1 MAQKKR
7 SKKFIV
13 FGILFV
19 LLAVIVGLVI
29 MKGSKEEIITVQT
42 EKVTQ
47 RTVTQTVTATGK
59 VEAEFKVLITPEVTG
74 EITELAVKDGDDV
87 KSGQL
92 LFRIKS
98 DIYSSQLEKAE
109 ASLESSKALRAQ
121 REAEL
126 ARLQLDLNRTEELFK
141 KGMASQADYDMLK
154 AQWLQAKAALDGANA
169 NIMQNAAAVRE
180 AREQLAK
187 TTISSPLTGT
197 VTKLNVEKG
206 ERVLGSGFSQGT
218 NVMTISD
225 LKNMEAIVDVDEN
238 DIVNVKLG
246 DTARIKVDAYG
257 DKEFLGLVSEISNSA
272 KTSGTGTQEQVVNFE
287 VKIKIQDAES
297 GLRPGMSCNA
307 VIETETVGSVLTV
320 PIQSVTAK
328 VDESKMEEAP
338 EEGGAVNNKKK
349 NHVKKDK
356 PEEIVFIVEG
366 GKVKEVPVTSGISD
380 DNYIVIKT
388 GLKSGQ
394 EVVSGPYRAISRE
407 LKNDM
412 LVKVDNGGGG
422 APGGEKKE

>member
-7 SKKFIV
+7 SKKLIV
-13 FGILFV
+13 FGVLFV

-42 EKVTQ
+42 EKVST
-47 RTVTQTVTATGK
+47 RSVTQTVTATGK
-59 VEAEFKVLITPEVTG
+59 IEAEFKVVITPEVTG
-74 EITELAVKDGDDV
+74 EIIELAVKDGDAV
-87 KSGQL
+87 KQGQL

-98 DIYSSQLEKAE
+98 DIYASQLEKAE
-109 ASLESSKALRAQ
+109 ASHESAKALKAQ
-121 REAEL
+121 RESEL
-126 ARLQLDLNRTEELFK
+126 QRLQLDLNRTEELFK

-154 AQWLQAKAALDGANA
+154 AQWMQAKASLDGANA
-169 NIMQNAAAVRE
+169 NILQNLAAVRE

-187 TTISSPLTGT
+187 TTISSPLSGT

-218 NVMTISD
+218 NVMTVSD

-257 DKEFLGLVSEISNSA
+257 DKEFIGLVSEISNSA
-272 KTSGTGTQEQVVNFE
+272 KTTGTGTQEQVVNFE

-307 VIETETVGSVLTV
+307 VIETETEGSVLTV

-328 VDESKMEEAP
+328 VDESKMEAQPQEGEA
-338 EEGGAVNNKKK
+338 VNKKK
-349 NHVKKDK
+349 QVVKKNK
-356 PEEIVFIVEG
+356 PAEMVFVVEG

-388 GLKSGQ
+388 GLKAGQ

-412 LVKVDNGGGG
+412 LVKVDNGGGQG
-422 APGGEKKE
+422 NTGGKKE

>member
-7 SKKFIV
+7 SKKLII
-13 FGILFV
+13 FGVLFV

-29 MKGSKEEIITVQT
+29 MKGSKEEIISVQT
-42 EKVTQ
+42 EKVTM

-98 DIYSSQLEKAE
+98 DIYASQLEKAE
-109 ASLESSKALRAQ
+109 ASLESSKALKAQ

-126 ARLQLDLNRTEELFK
+126 SRLQLDLNRTEELFK

-169 NIMQNAAAVRE
+169 NILQNLAAVRE

-257 DKEFLGLVSEISNSA
+257 DKEFIGLVSEISNSA
-272 KTSGTGTQEQVVNFE
+272 KTTGTGTQEQVVNFE

-328 VDESKMEEAP
+328 VDESKMEAP
-338 EEGGAVNNKKK
+338 AEEGEAVNNKKK

-366 GKVKEVPVTSGISD
+366 GKVKEVAVTSSISD

>member
-257 DKEFLGLVSEISNSA
+257 DKEFIGLVSEISNSA

-338 EEGGAVNNKKK
+338 EEGEAVNNKKK

-356 PEEIVFIVEG
+356 PEEIVFVVEG

-407 LKNDM
+407 LKKDM
-412 LVKVDNGGGG
+412 LVKVDNGGG

>member
-257 DKEFLGLVSEISNSA
+257 DKEFIGLVSEISNSA

-338 EEGGAVNNKKK
+338 EEGEAVNNKKK

-366 GKVKEVPVTSGISD
+366 GKVKEVAVTSSISD

>member
-7 SKKFIV
+7 SKKLIV
-13 FGILFV
+13 FGVLFV

-42 EKVTQ
+42 EKVST
-47 RTVTQTVTATGK
+47 RSVTQTVTATGK
-59 VEAEFKVLITPEVTG
+59 IEAEFKVLITPEVTG
-74 EITELAVKDGDDV
+74 EIIELAVKDGDAV
-87 KSGQL
+87 KQGQL

-98 DIYSSQLEKAE
+98 DIYASQLEKAE
-109 ASLESSKALRAQ
+109 ASHESAKALKAQ
-121 REAEL
+121 RESEL
-126 ARLQLDLNRTEELFK
+126 QRLQLDLNRTEELFK

-154 AQWLQAKAALDGANA
+154 AQWMQAKASLDGANA
-169 NIMQNAAAVRE
+169 NILQNLAAVRE

-187 TTISSPLTGT
+187 TTISSPLSGT

-218 NVMTISD
+218 NVMTVSD

-257 DKEFLGLVSEISNSA
+257 DKEFIGLVSEISNSA
-272 KTSGTGTQEQVVNFE
+272 KTTGTGTQEQVVNFE

-307 VIETETVGSVLTV
+307 VIETETEGSVLTV

-328 VDESKMEEAP
+328 VDESKMEAQPQEGEA
-338 EEGGAVNNKKK
+338 VNKKK
-349 NHVKKDK
+349 QVVIKNK
-356 PEEIVFIVEG
+356 PAEMVFVVEG

-388 GLKSGQ
+388 GLKAGQ

-412 LVKVDNGGGG
+412 LVKIDNGGGP
-422 APGGEKKE
+422 AHGGEKKE

>member
-7 SKKFIV
+7 SKKLIV
-13 FGILFV
+13 FSVLFV

-42 EKVTQ
+42 EKVTT
-47 RTVTQTVTATGK
+47 RSVTQTVTATGK
-59 VEAEFKVLITPEVTG
+59 IEAEFKVVITPEVTG
-74 EITELAVKDGDDV
+74 EIIELAVKDGDAA
-87 KSGQL
+87 KQGQL

-98 DIYSSQLEKAE
+98 DIYASQLEKAE
-109 ASLESSKALRAQ
+109 ASLESSKALKAQ

-126 ARLQLDLNRTEELFK
+126 SRLQLDLNRTEELFK

-169 NIMQNAAAVRE
+169 NIMQNLAAVRE

-187 TTISSPLTGT
+187 TTISSPLSGT

-257 DKEFLGLVSEISNSA
+257 EKEFIGLVSEISNSA
-272 KTSGTGTQEQVVNFE
+272 KTTGTGTQEQVVNFE

-297 GLRPGMSCNA
+297 NLRPGMSCNA

-328 VDESKMEEAP
+328 VDESKMEAPPQEGEA
-338 EEGGAVNNKKK
+338 VNKKK
-349 NHVKKDK
+349 QNVKKNK
-356 PEEIVFIVEG
+356 PAEMVFVVEG
-366 GKVKEVPVTSGISD
+366 GKVKEIPVTSGISD

-388 GLKSGQ
+388 GLKAGQ

-412 LVKVDNGGGG
+412 LVKIDNGGGT
-422 APGGEKKE
+422 AHGGEKKE

>member
-1 MAQKKR
+1 MAEKKR
-7 SKKFIV
+7 SKKILV

-19 LLAVIVGLVI
+19 LLAVIIGLI
-29 MKGSKEEIITVQT
+29 IAKGSKEEIPVVQT
-42 EKVTQ
+42 EKAVM

-74 EITELAVKDGDDV
+74 EITQLAVKDGDNV
-87 KSGQL
+87 KQGDL
-92 LFRIKS
+92 LFKIKS
-98 DIYSSQLEKAE
+98 DIYASQLERAE
-109 ASLESSKALRAQ
+109 ASLESTKASKAQ

-126 ARLQLDLNRTEELFK
+126 MRLQLDLNRMEELFK
-141 KGMASQADYDMLK
+141 KGMASQAEFDLIK
-154 AQWLQAKAALDGANA
+154 AQWLSAKAGLDAANA
-169 NIMQNAAAVRE
+169 NISQNMAAVRE

-187 TTISSPLTGT
+187 TTINSPLTGT

-246 DTARIKVDAYG
+246 DTAKIKVDAYG
-257 DKEFLGLVSEISNSA
+257 DKQFLGIVSEISNSA
-272 KTSGTGTQEQVVNFE
+272 KTTGQGTQEQVVNFE

-297 GLRPGMSCNA
+297 VLRPGMSCNA
-307 VIETETVGSVLTV
+307 IIETETMVNVVTV

-328 VDESKMEEAP
+328 IEDMKPADNPDEQNA
-338 EEGGAVNNKKK
+338 AVKKK
-349 NHVKKDK
+349 NPAKKDK
-356 PEEIVFIVEG
+356 PDEIVFVIDG
-366 GKVKEVPVTSGISD
+366 GKVKEVPVKSGISD
-380 DNYIVIKT
+380 DNYIEIKS
-388 GLKSGQ
+388 GLKQGQ

-422 APGGEKKE
+422 PKQEKK

>member
-109 ASLESSKALRAQ
+109 ASLESSKALKAQ

-257 DKEFLGLVSEISNSA
+257 DKEFIGLVSEISNSA

-380 DNYIVIKT
+380 DNFIVIKT